1 MKRGFTLLEV
11 IISAV
16 ILIIISS
23 IVIMSFRSL
32 NDKTSLN
39 AEINFIKSAMIKTR
53 NNSINSKD
61 DTSHS
66 FVFSSTT
73 ITYDNSTLNLT
84 NNISLYYTNLPNTIV
99 FSRITGAS
107 NASGTLIY
115 QLKKGSNVIATSS
128 IFINSLGIIE

>member
-128 IFINSLGIIE
+128 IFINSLGIVE